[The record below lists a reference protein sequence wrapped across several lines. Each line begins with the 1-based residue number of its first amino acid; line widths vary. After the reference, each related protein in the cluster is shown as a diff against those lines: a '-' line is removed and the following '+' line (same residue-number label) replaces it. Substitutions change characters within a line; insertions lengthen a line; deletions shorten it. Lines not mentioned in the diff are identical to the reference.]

1 MIEQVSRNK
10 KESNAGMKLTDRPT
24 RKNLILVAAVLL
36 CIALTA
42 GATFA
47 AYTSQGHMR
56 GVVRNRDNETVRFTS
71 NYLRSCTK
79 SAADKE
85 DYAGKVILYSNES
98 VNETEIVID
107 IYVYNYV
114 LGNMSL
120 INENDIT
127 YDMMIKLSGGT
138 KTSYSVKLEDAAL
151 TQASSDDSGI
161 IYTTPSDGVTLTGRT
176 PHANHYTVTITG
188 ADLDKIRITAVA
200 TPRNLSVT
208 GNQLLAAVIAPCT
221 ESTVQEF
228 TCKGIFAD
236 STTGTPK
243 DYDAFNYEVSISA
256 GRANVT
262 ITWKA
267 DKLEIDPFFLKKIA
281 ARESDNE
288 YTYTKKNGEGNGSL
302 TFVMDQS
309 AGMGDYMIPF
319 YLTSPQEELPDT
331 WEAMDDYISVDG
343 EQIDNV
349 QDGQ

>member
-1 MIEQVSRNK
+1 
-10 KESNAGMKLTDRPT
+10 MKITDRPT
-24 RKNLILVAAVLL
+24 HKNLIVIIAVFVCVMLAA
-36 CIALTA
+36 
-42 GATFA
+42 GGTFA

-56 GVVRNRDNETVRFTS
+56 AVVRNRDNETVRFTS
-71 NYLRSCTK
+71 NYLRNCTK
-79 SAADKE
+79 TSADKGE
-85 DYAGKVILYSNES
+85 YPGKVILYSNES
-98 VNETEIVID
+98 SEAAELTID
-107 IYVYNYV
+107 IFVYNYV

-127 YDMMIKLSGGT
+127 YDMEIRLAGGT
-138 KTSYSVKLEDAAL
+138 QESYSVKLEDTAL
-151 TQASSDDSGI
+151 TRQSDDGDEQV
-161 IYTTPSDGVTLTGRT
+161 YTTTSDGVTLIGRT
-176 PHANHYTVTITG
+176 PHANHYTVTIAG

-228 TCKGIFAD
+228 TCKGVFAD
-236 STTGTPK
+236 SSTGTPK

-262 ITWKA
+262 ITWNA
-267 DKLEIDPFFLKKIA
+267 NILEIDQFFLKKISD
-281 ARESDNE
+281 RETDNICQ
-288 YTYTKKNGEGNGSL
+288 YVKKNSNGEGSL

-331 WEAMDDYISVDG
+331 WDAMEKYISVDG
-343 EQIDNV
+343 NQIDDV
-349 QDGQ
+349 LDGQ

>member
-1 MIEQVSRNK
+1 
-10 KESNAGMKLTDRPT
+10 MKITDRPT
-24 RKNLILVAAVLL
+24 HKNLIVIIAVVVCVML
-36 CIALTA
+36 AV
-42 GATFA
+42 GGTFA

-56 GVVRNRDNETVRFTS
+56 AVVRNRDNETVRFTS
-71 NYLRSCTK
+71 NYLRNCTK
-79 SAADKE
+79 TSADKGE
-85 DYAGKVILYSNES
+85 YPGKVILYSNES
-98 VNETEIVID
+98 SEAAELTID
-107 IYVYNYV
+107 IFVYNYV

-127 YDMMIKLSGGT
+127 YDMEIRLAGGT
-138 KTSYSVKLEDAAL
+138 QESYSVKLEDTAL
-151 TQASSDDSGI
+151 TRQSDDGDEQV
-161 IYTTPSDGVTLTGRT
+161 YTTTSDGVTLIGRT
-176 PHANHYTVTITG
+176 PHANHYTVTIAG

-228 TCKGIFAD
+228 TCEGVFAD
-236 STTGTPK
+236 SSMGTPK

-262 ITWKA
+262 ITWNA
-267 DKLEIDPFFLKKIA
+267 NILEIDQFFLKKISD
-281 ARESDNE
+281 RETD
-288 YTYTKKNGEGNGSL
+288 YICQYVKKNPNGEGSL

-319 YLTSPQEELPDT
+319 YLTSPQEDLPDT
-331 WEAMDDYISVDG
+331 WDAMEKYISVDG
-343 EQIDNV
+343 NQIDDV